1 MGVVRSQ
8 GIKDSAISYIG
19 VAMGAVNVV
28 WVYPRFLT
36 LEQQGIFQFLV
47 STAVI
52 LSPLMLMGASNLI
65 IRYYPHFRDEARNDR
80 ALLTLLLL
88 FPLLGAVALG
98 ALGALARPGWEA
110 ALSGRDP
117 LIRRYLPYVV
127 PIAFCLSVGMLLLNY
142 AKNFMRFAVPNLLE
156 NPFVKL
162 GSAVIAVLLF
172 YGVYDLDGYIGAI
185 VAVYALMMVGQA
197 LHLLGIGE
205 LKLRRPTTLPPGVS
219 LREMSTYGF
228 YSILGSLGATMMTW
242 LDKTM
247 LPLLIPGKG
256 TEALGIYAIMAYIGT
271 VIDVPKRSLEKI
283 TAPLLAQAFAV
294 NDLPKIEELYRKTS
308 LNQLIIGLLFFLGIW
323 LNLSDL
329 LQIMPNGSRYAEG
342 RMVVLYLGLSALLDM
357 VTGNN
362 SQIILY
368 SSYFRVNL
376 YILLVLVALN
386 VVFNYL
392 FVAALGWH
400 IEGAAVATL
409 LAVGL
414 FNLCKLGFIWRIWR
428 MQPFTWAMAKALA
441 VAGAIYVAVVLLPWP
456 HNPWQAMAL
465 RSAFITVIYGALV
478 WRLRLSSDI
487 NDAITALLARLR
499 RGRP

>member
-8 GIKDSAISYIG
+8 GIKDSTVSYIG
-19 VAMGAVNVV
+19 VAIGAINVI

-52 LSPLMLMGASNLI
+52 LSPLMLMGASNLV
-65 IRYYPHFRDEARNDR
+65 IRYYPHFRNETRDDR

-88 FPLLGAVALG
+88 FPLLGAAALVL
-98 ALGALARPGWEA
+98 LGALARPWWEA
-110 ALSGRDP
+110 ALSSRDP
-117 LIRRYLPYVV
+117 LIRNYLPYVA
-127 PIAFCLSVGMLLLNY
+127 PIALCLSVGMLLLNY
-142 AKNFMRFAVPNLLE
+142 AKNFMRFAVPSLLE

-162 GSAVIAVLLF
+162 GSAAIAVLLF
-172 YGVYDLDGYIGAI
+172 YRVYDLDGYIWGI
-185 VAVYALMMVGQA
+185 VAVYGLMMLGQA
-197 LHLLGIGE
+197 LYLFSIGE
-205 LKLRRPTTLPPGVS
+205 LKLRRPTTLPAGVS
-219 LREMSTYGF
+219 LREMSAYGF

-247 LPLLIPGKG
+247 LPLLIAGKG

-283 TAPLLAQAFAV
+283 TAPLLAQAFAA

-323 LNLSDL
+323 LNLDDL
-329 LQIMPNGSRYAEG
+329 LRIMPNGRLYEEG

-376 YILLVLVALN
+376 YILLVLVAMN
-386 VVFNYL
+386 VAFNYL
-392 FVAALGWH
+392 FVAVLNWH

-414 FNLCKLGFIWRIWR
+414 FNLCKLGFIWGIWG
-428 MQPFTWAMAKALA
+428 MQPFTWAMLRALA
-441 VAGAIYVAVVLLPWP
+441 IAGAIYIAVVLLPWP
-456 HNPWQAMAL
+456 ANPWWAMVL
-465 RSAFITVIYGALV
+465 RSAFITLVYGALV
-478 WRLRLSSDI
+478 WRLRLSIDI
-487 NDAITALLARLR
+487 NDAVAAIIARLR